1 MSAEGNGAQVS
12 RGKGKKRFFQFQRG
26 NFTSQLFLVLFFPS
40 CYRLCT
46 AHDVAPLFAVNLRN
60 AYIKQ
65 TLWQNKQI
73 VHPLM
78 VRQFIQKARHVP
90 VKASQCE
97 HEQSQ
102 VLLLKKKEALCSIP
116 KALRFVLASD
126 ASVFLFCKLLNPFV
140 RFNPI

>member
-1 MSAEGNGAQVS
+1 MHSNVVWSETLLDHIYRAQTDV
-12 RGKGKKRFFQFQRG
+12 K
-26 NFTSQLFLVLFFPS
+26 QL
-40 CYRLCT
+40 
-46 AHDVAPLFAVNLRN
+46 
-60 AYIKQ
+60 Q